1 MRKRRLSTKE
11 KEVLIEKISNIL
23 QTKEYIIFAYL
34 FGSFI
39 SEVGFKDVDIALFTS
54 RIESESP
61 LKLELTLEEEIGH
74 AIRVPVDIRILN
86 HAPLSFIY
94 NVLKGG
100 IVIVDRNKSLRPDFE
115 GLVYKKYFDFQHLRN
130 EYLREIEHAPL

>member
-61 LKLELTLEEEIGH
+61 LKLELT
-74 AIRVPVDIRILN
+74 
-86 HAPLSFIY
+86 
-94 NVLKGG
+94 
-100 IVIVDRNKSLRPDFE
+100 
-115 GLVYKKYFDFQHLRN
+115 
-130 EYLREIEHAPL
+130 